1 MLRLSNLSNSPPHLH
16 PLLPVLLAPCHLP
29 SNPDPFPLFPLQK
42 REAGLQ
48 EMTAR
53 QDITRCSKTV
63 WKPPVEAGQGNP
75 KGGEESR
82 EQAKELEVHP
92 LPLLGSRSSC
102 FSEGFPDVPGERPD
116 GDLHFR
122 LCMSLAL
129 GLCTHF

>member
-1 MLRLSNLSNSPPHLH
+1 
-16 PLLPVLLAPCHLP
+16 
-29 SNPDPFPLFPLQK
+29 
-42 REAGLQ
+42 
-48 EMTAR
+48 MTAR